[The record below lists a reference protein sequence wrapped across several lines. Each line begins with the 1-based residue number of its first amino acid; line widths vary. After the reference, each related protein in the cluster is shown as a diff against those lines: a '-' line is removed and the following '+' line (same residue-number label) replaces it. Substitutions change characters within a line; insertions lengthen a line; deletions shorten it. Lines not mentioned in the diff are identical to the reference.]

1 MRTQAQYTIYALN
14 DVVTQTTAP
23 ANPYKGQLWVDTS
36 KSPPVTKVWSGSAWK
51 EANGTDTIRSNVTTV
66 TNRTSALETSVSGL
80 TSTVTAT
87 VQQVETLEDD
97 MGETQTRV
105 TDLES
110 TTSELV
116 QTASGLATRV
126 SNTEGSISTLTQN
139 VSGITTR
146 VTNAEGK
153 ITTHTT
159 DISGLKTRVT
169 NAEGDI
175 SDLETSVSGITTRVS
190 TAEGNISTITQNV
203 SSITSRVSTAE
214 GKITTHTTDINGL
227 KTRVTNAEG
236 DITELE
242 ETVDG
247 IETRVGT
254 AEGNISTITQN
265 VSSVTTR
272 VTTAEGRI
280 TTHTTDINGLKT
292 RVSTA
297 EGNIST
303 LQQTTSSISATV
315 SNKAD
320 KTGGS
325 QSTFGWSLTSSGF
338 YLYSGSSTVLSA
350 TSTGVTVNGQINATS
365 GTVGN
370 MTINDKLYF
379 GGNTNYYINANYDD
393 GSYYI
398 YLPGFRVD
406 DGSGAVF
413 SGNLSA
419 PSGTIGGF
427 TISTSSIY
435 KTKTSYSS
443 TTSGVN
449 LGTDGIGLGS
459 ATFYVTSAGYL
470 FSKSGSIGG
479 FTITATSIYKTKS
492 SYSSSTAG
500 VYLGTDGIGLGAG
513 SFYVTSAGY
522 LYATNAS
529 ISGAIYA
536 SSGSIANLH
545 ITGYLYFGDGTTNYI
560 SANYNDG
567 NYFINLPGIKVDN
580 ASGAKLTKGIIGSAT
595 NNWTIGSNTTDA
607 SIYCGISALPS
618 TGGMGTTSNRVYIG
632 TNGLAVKCNSSA
644 ESTFNYTTV
653 IRSGMALFYGDANGS
668 SNYNRCVI
676 IASNCIRFCNSKT
689 LRMESVSSITSYQL
703 AAIEM
708 GNSSTYAL
716 LSGTWKSSS
725 TIAVVSDRN
734 MKHDIEE
741 LDSRYSVFFDALT
754 PKRFK
759 FDDGTSDR
767 FHVGLIAQ
775 DVGDAL
781 ESAGIGLD
789 EFAGL
794 IIDQDPDS
802 DHEWALRYDEILTLC
817 IREIKALKQRISSIE
832 GRTQDEN

>member
-1 MRTQAQYTIYALN
+1 MKSS
-14 DVVTQTTAP
+14 VT
-23 ANPYKGQLWVDTS
+23 
-36 KSPPVTKVWSGSAWK
+36 PPVLYTYNGSSWV
-51 EANGTDTIRSNVTTV
+51 EANGTSTLRSNVSTLTTKQA
-66 TNRTSALETSVSGL
+66 TLETNLNGL
-80 TSTVTAT
+80 TSTVSSVTT
-87 VQQVETLEDD
+87 RVTTLEDD
-97 MGETQTRV
+97 MGTVTEDVETLESSVSTLTQT
-105 TDLES
+105 
-110 TTSELV
+110 
-116 QTASGLATRV
+116 AAGLATRV
-126 SNTEGSISTLTQN
+126 SNAEGSITTLTQN

-203 SSITSRVSTAE
+203 SGITTRISTAE
-214 GKITTHTTDINGL
+214 G
-227 KTRVTNAEG
+227 A
-236 DITELE
+236 
-242 ETVDG
+242 
-247 IETRVGT
+247 
-254 AEGNISTITQN
+254 
-265 VSSVTTR
+265 
-272 VTTAEGRI
+272 
-280 TTHTTDINGLKT
+280 
-292 RVSTA
+292 
-297 EGNIST
+297 IST
-303 LQQTTSSISATV
+303 LQQTTSSLSATV

-325 QSTFGWSLTSSGF
+325 QSSFGWSLTSTGF
-338 YLYSGSSTVLSA
+338 YLYSGNNTVLSA
-350 TSTGVTVNGQINATS
+350 TSSGITVNGQINATS

-370 MTINDKLYF
+370 LTINDKLFF
-379 GGNTNYYINANYDD
+379 GGNTSYYINANYNDS
-393 GSYYI
+393 SYYI
-398 YLPGFRVD
+398 NIPGFKVD
-406 DGSGAVF
+406 DASGAVF
-413 SGNLSA
+413 SGKLSA

-435 KTKTSYSS
+435 NGKTSYSS
-443 TTSGVN
+443 T
-449 LGTDGIGLGS
+449 S
-459 ATFYVTSAGYL
+459 AD
-470 FSKSGSIGG
+470 
-479 FTITATSIYKTKS
+479 
-492 SYSSSTAG
+492 G
-500 VYLGTDGIGLGAG
+500 VYLGTDGIGLGKG
-513 SFYVTSAGY
+513 SFYVTKAGY
-522 LYATNAS
+522 LYATNAN

-536 SSGSIANLH
+536 SSGNIANLH

-567 NYFINLPGIKVDN
+567 NYYINLPGIRVDN
-580 ASGAKLTKGIIGSAT
+580 STGARLTKGIIGSAT

-653 IRSGMALFYGDANGS
+653 LRSGMALFYGDANGS

-676 IASNCIRFCNSKT
+676 VASNCIRFCNSKT
-689 LRMESVSSITSYQL
+689 VRMENVSSITSYQL
-703 AAIEM
+703 AAIEL
-708 GNSSTYAL
+708 GNASTYAL